1 MTDTVRYW
9 VIDSFANAPYTG
21 NPAGVVLDADS
32 LDEVQMQ
39 VIAREINAAET
50 AFVSRLSDLHR
61 PALLRWF
68 TPTCEVKFCGHAT
81 LAAAHALYD
90 SGAVAIKHDSSQPTV
105 QFETSAGEL
114 SLRAEPMPEPDVGPL
129 WWLEMPEPSLTPD
142 NTNPMRTTE
151 LLGITLDDL
160 EPGVPIM
167 RTRDDDL
174 IIMIKSWTTLV
185 HLRPHF
191 HELKA
196 WCEQHKIRGIS
207 VATRNTLDNTTDV
220 HSRFFAP
227 AFGIDEDP
235 ATGSVHGPLATL
247 LVINDRIPM
256 IAGKAALNCMQGQPG
271 GRTGL
276 VRALVEQSDQGYRV
290 MIGGRCYKT
299 LFGELTVPARGDPT
313 LAGIPQNAGKAV

>member
-1 MTDTVRYW
+1 MPDTVRYC
-9 VIDSFANAPYTG
+9 VIDSFAAAPYSG
-21 NPAGVVLDADS
+21 NPAGVVLEADS
-32 LDEVQMQ
+32 LNEAQMLA
-39 VIAREINAAET
+39 IAREINAAET
-50 AFVSRLSDLHR
+50 AFVRRLSDLHR
-61 PALLRWF
+61 PASLRWF
-68 TPTCEVKFCGHAT
+68 TPACEVQFCGHAT
-81 LAAAHALYD
+81 LAAAHALHD
-90 SGAVAIKHDSSQPTV
+90 SEAVAIKHDSAEPTV
-105 QFETSAGEL
+105 QFETSAGLL
-114 SLRAEPMPEPDVGPL
+114 SLRAELMPEPDVGPL

-151 LLGITLDDL
+151 LLGISIDEL

-185 HLRPHF
+185 HMRPHF

-196 WCEQHKIRGIS
+196 WCQQHKIRGIS

-235 ATGSVHGPLATL
+235 VTGSVHGPLATL

-256 IAGKAALNCMQGQPG
+256 IAVKAALKCMQGQPG

-276 VRALVEQSDQGYRV
+276 VRALVEQSDKGYRV

-299 LFGELTVPARGDPT
+299 LFGELSVPARGDSKLT
-313 LAGIPQNAGKAV
+313 GVPQKCG

>member
-1 MTDTVRYW
+1 MPNTVRYW
-9 VIDSFANAPYTG
+9 VIDSFANAPYSG
-21 NPAGVVLDADS
+21 NPAGVVLEADS
-32 LDEVQMQ
+32 LDEAQMLA
-39 VIAREINAAET
+39 IAREINASET
-50 AFVSRLSDLHR
+50 AFVSWLSDLHR
-61 PALLRWF
+61 PARLRWF
-68 TPTCEVKFCGHAT
+68 TPTCEVQFCGHAT
-81 LAAAHALYD
+81 LAAAHALHD
-90 SGAVAIKHDSSQPTV
+90 SGAVAAVKHDSSEPTV

-129 WWLEMPEPSLTPD
+129 WWLELPEPSLTAD
-142 NTNPMRTTE
+142 NTNPMRTAE

-160 EPGVPIM
+160 EPAVPIM

-174 IIMIKSWTTLV
+174 IMMIKSWTTLV
-185 HLRPHF
+185 QMRPQF

-196 WCEQHKIRGIS
+196 CCEQHKIRGIS

-227 AFGIDEDP
+227 AFGVDEDP
-235 ATGSVHGPLATL
+235 VTGSVHGPLATL
-247 LVINDRIPM
+247 LVIHERVPM

-276 VRALVEQSDQGYRV
+276 VRALVEQFDRGYRV

-299 LFGELTVPARGDPT
+299 LFGELTVPARGGPKPT
-313 LAGIPQNAGKAV
+313 GVPQKCG